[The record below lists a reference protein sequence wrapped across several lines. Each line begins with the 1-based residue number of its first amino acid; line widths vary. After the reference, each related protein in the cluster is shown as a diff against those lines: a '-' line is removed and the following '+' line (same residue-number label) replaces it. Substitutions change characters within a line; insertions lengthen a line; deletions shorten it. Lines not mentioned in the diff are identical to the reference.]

1 MASAQENPI
10 ILNIE
15 SSYGALLIGCF
26 FSCVV
31 WGITC
36 LQVFWY
42 FYHNDTDNM
51 SRKAFVFFLWIVDTV
66 NEILI
71 LKPMWPVLILQWGK
85 VAGLSDIQNE
95 MTHHVWV
102 SGIVAVS
109 VQFYYLHRVYT
120 YSGKK
125 WLAPVTLVRHC
136 FSLAALS
143 VFISST
149 QPFLA
154 NRLYSVIVE
163 SIPYQVIMYEKDVY
177 FLVFIPLVYFCRH
190 RNYTFA
196 VLSTSSITALNISLR
211 ACSAVVDIFIAVSM
225 SYYLIKRGI
234 PQFSSTKK
242 MYFRL
247 FILTINTGAWT
258 ALFATIDFC
267 LMAAY
272 RNDLWYTM
280 FEWPLCSLYLSV
292 LLVNLNTREYVRG
305 SVATKVWQGSAVQAD
320 TFGSGTNGSR
330 TLEPRKD
337 TFMMIGIETE
347 QTLHVDKV
355 DSRSDYKVGSSAVR

>member
-1 MASAQENPI
+1 MASVQENPI

-15 SSYGALLIGCF
+15 SSYGALLIGCL

-51 SRKAFVFFLWIVDTV
+51 SRKSFVFFLWIADTA

-71 LKPMWPVLILQWGK
+71 LKSMWPVLILQWGR
-85 VAGLSDIQNE
+85 VAGLTDIQSE

-109 VQFYYLHRVYT
+109 VQLYYLHRVYT

-125 WLAPVTLVRHC
+125 WLAPVTLARNC

-143 VFISST
+143 VSISSA
-149 QPFLA
+149 QLALA
-154 NRLYSVIVE
+154 NHVYIVIVE
-163 SIPYQVIMYEKDVY
+163 SIPFQVIM
-177 FLVFIPLVYFCRH
+177 H

-211 ACSAVVDIFIAVSM
+211 ACSAAVDIFIAVSM

-272 RNDLWYTM
+272 KNDLWYTI

-292 LLVNLNTREYVRG
+292 LLVNLNTREYIRG
-305 SVATKVWQGSAVQAD
+305 PVATKVWQGSAVQAD
-320 TFGSGTNGSR
+320 AFGSGNIGNR

-355 DSRSDYKVGSSAVR
+355 DSRSDYKVGSSAV